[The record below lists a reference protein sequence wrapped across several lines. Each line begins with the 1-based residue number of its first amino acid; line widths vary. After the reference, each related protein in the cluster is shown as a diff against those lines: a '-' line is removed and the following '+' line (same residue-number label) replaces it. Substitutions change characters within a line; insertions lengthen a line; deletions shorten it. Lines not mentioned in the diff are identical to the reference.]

1 MNFDFSDDQ
10 KVLREHVRRF
20 LSDKCPRSVV
30 RRVLEDDQEPYA
42 ADVWKGLAE
51 MGLMGTTIAEEYGGA
66 GVGYLELCI
75 VAEELGR
82 ALAPVPFSSSVYL
95 AAEAIKLAGSSAQ
108 KQTWLPRLAAG
119 EIIGTLACAEGA
131 TGPLLKSVHAS
142 LIDGRISGRKV
153 PVPDGDIADV
163 ALVLV
168 RSGETG
174 AGDLSLVLV
183 DLKGSGVRR
192 ERLQTLDP
200 TRSHAEIVFENAR
213 AELLGS
219 ADTGAALI
227 RELFNRAAV
236 LLAFEQVG
244 GADVALEMATGYAKE
259 RFAFGRP
266 IGSFQAIKH
275 KLAEMYMRNTLARS
289 HAYYGAWALCN
300 NAPELSLAAAAA
312 RASACDAFD
321 YAAKENCQT
330 HGGMGTSWDADC
342 HLFYRRAR
350 LLSLALGSAR
360 TWKDRLVSE
369 LELQPAD

>member
-20 LSDKCPRSVV
+20 LGDKCARPVV
-30 RRVLEDDQEPYA
+30 RRVLENDREPYA

-51 MGLMGTTIAEEYGGA
+51 LGLMGTAVAEEYGGA
-66 GVGYLELCI
+66 GLGYLELCV

-82 ALAPVPFSSSVYL
+82 ALVPVPFSSSVYL
-95 AAEAIKLAGSSAQ
+95 ATEAIKLAGSPAQ
-108 KQTWLPRLAAG
+108 KRTWLPGLASG
-119 EIIGTLACAEGA
+119 EIIGTVACAESA

-142 LIDGRISGRKV
+142 FIGGRISGRKL
-153 PVPDGDIADV
+153 PVADADIADIAV
-163 ALVLV
+163 VLV
-168 RSGETG
+168 RSCDKG
-174 AGDLSLVLV
+174 AGDLSLALV
-183 DLKGSGVRR
+183 DLRGSGVRC
-192 ERLQTLDP
+192 ESLQTLDP
-200 TRSHAEIVFENAR
+200 TRSHAEIVFENAN
-213 AELLGS
+213 AEFLGN
-219 ADTGAALI
+219 ADAGAVLI

-244 GADVALEMATGYAKE
+244 GADAALEMATGYAKE

-289 HAYYGAWALCN
+289 HAYYGAWALSS
-300 NAPELSLAAAAA
+300 NAPELPLAAAAA

-330 HGGMGTSWDADC
+330 HGGMGFSWDMDC
-342 HLFYRRAR
+342 QLFYRRAR

-360 TWKDRLVSE
+360 TWKDRLVGE
-369 LELQPAD
+369 LEMQPAV